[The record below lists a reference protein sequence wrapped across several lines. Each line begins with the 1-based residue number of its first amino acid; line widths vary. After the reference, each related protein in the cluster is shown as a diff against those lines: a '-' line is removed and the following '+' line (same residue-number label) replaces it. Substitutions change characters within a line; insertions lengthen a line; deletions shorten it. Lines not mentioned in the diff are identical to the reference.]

1 MQGAKFH
8 LGFLKGEGCW
18 RERYSGLLKNY
29 SERNA
34 HLYDGAALI
43 LLKYS
48 VTETEAVAQML
59 MVHEVTEVSQTS
71 VTTLMRSKYDNRKIK
86 KEDRHTQKSHL

>member
-1 MQGAKFH
+1 MRAVIELGSRTLAWHVQGAKFH

-29 SERNA
+29 SETNT

-48 VTETEAVAQML
+48 VTEMEAVAQIL
-59 MVHEVTEVSQTS
+59 WSTKQ
-71 VTTLMRSKYDNRKIK
+71 LK
-86 KEDRHTQKSHL
+86 